1 MGIFGALQSAV
12 SGLKAQSHAMENI
25 SGNIANSQTIGYKRI
40 DTSFVDMIPDAP
52 VKQQIAGAVS
62 SYSRSM
68 NTLRGDIQNADT
80 ETYMALN
87 GNGFFVVENGDGSG
101 GTFYTRRG
109 DFDIDRNGYLV
120 NGAGYRLTGLGM
132 NNGVV
137 TGSVA
142 EAIKIDNSFLPA
154 KRSTT
159 IDYQL
164 NLPQIPKTSSYVS
177 TTPGSELFK
186 PWNYSNVQ
194 GSPAYP
200 KTPTGS
206 GATLPATTPA
216 YAFGATVN
224 GTAAAN
230 TIVTDNDRL
239 NVTVGGVTY
248 GVRFNTNGVST
259 QAATLTSATSGANAA
274 TATTVINIPVADIAT
289 LNSNNNLTING
300 TNIGFTL
307 PTYTAD
313 AAGLEAAVSAF
324 FPAATV
330 SYNGTTQLTITHAAG
345 ARPADTVAAVPGV
358 TLASASAGT
367 LATSA
372 TTVVTVPK
380 EELANLRA
388 AGNFNINGT
397 AVTILPAT
405 GPITPANFQASVN
418 TAIAP
423 ATAAYDAV
431 TGQLTITYPAGARA
445 ADTTVSGSGTEVAA
459 NGSITTMLA
468 DMETKLRALTGDA
481 GMTVGIRNG
490 RVAVVMGDTSTDSL
504 SFTTDRV
511 GSISGD
517 ALGLSLTTDTASGV
531 DVKSTNTLAS
541 LLIDHGD
548 TLSIQ
553 VGSTTRTY
561 RLDTSGSLVV
571 GAGETRINATGTV
584 ADMLASIEADL
595 KANGG
600 PGAAGV
606 DVDMVGGRL
615 SVTFAG
621 NYTNNVIIS
630 GNAAGATK
638 LNIAGSYNATAGSVD
653 NILSADSDRFISE
666 SISGGGI
673 TVYSNTGEPVNVQ
686 MRWAKMGGTTGN
698 ETWGLFYASDSR
710 PGASVA
716 WTKLADYTY
725 DNGILSGIAPA
736 GGVAT
741 ATGTEQLTISNLT
754 VNGTSLGQMTYN
766 HGLKGMTQFA
776 DNSGAASTTA
786 LKQNGYGAGEFISV
800 GVSDAGR
807 VVASYTNGETR
818 EVAQIVTASFNN
830 ANALKRG
837 DGGTYTATVESGE
850 PIVDQSGSGI
860 VGGSTEASN
869 TDISEEF
876 TKLIVTQ
883 QAYSANTKIVTAA
896 DEMLKEALNMIR

>member
-68 NTLRGDIQNADT
+68 NTLRGDIQNAET

-87 GNGFFVVENGDGSG
+87 GNGFFVTEKGDGSG

-154 KRSTT
+154 RRSTT

-164 NLPQIPKTSSYVS
+164 NLPQVPKTSSYVS

-186 PWNYSNVQ
+186 PWNYSNVV
-194 GSPAYP
+194 GSPSFP
-200 KTPTGS
+200 KTPTTS
-206 GATLPATTPA
+206 GATLPTTTPS

-224 GTAAAN
+224 GSAAAN
-230 TIVTDNDRL
+230 TIVSDNDRL
-239 NVTVGGVTY
+239 NVTVGGISY

-259 QAATLTSATSGANAA
+259 PAASLTSATAGNAA
-274 TATTVINIPVADIAT
+274 VNKRTSVEVAA
-289 LNSNNNLTING
+289 LGALVAANNLVIGSTPINLTG
-300 TNIGFTL
+300 VVT
-307 PTYTAD
+307 PAD
-313 AAGLEAAVSAF
+313 FQAAVQAQLT
-324 FPAATV
+324 PAPATV
-330 SYNGTTQLTITHAAG
+330 NFTGTTLTVDYPAG
-345 ARPADTVAAVPGV
+345 ASAVETGATGAGVSFVPA
-358 TLASASAGT
+358 SNRAGT
-367 LATSA
+367 LATSG
-372 TTVVTVPK
+372 VTVINVPK
-380 EELANLRA
+380 AELATLRA

-405 GPITPANFQASVN
+405 GPITPANFQASVQ
-418 TAIAP
+418 TAVNP
-423 ATAAYDAV
+423 ATAAYDPI

-445 ADTTVSGSGTEVAA
+445 ADTTVTGSGTEIAA
-459 NGSITTMLA
+459 NGNVTTMLA
-468 DMETKLRALTGDA
+468 DMEAKLQALTGDT

-490 RVAVVMGDTSTDSL
+490 RIAVLMGDASTQSL
-504 SFTTDRV
+504 SFSTDRV
-511 GSISGD
+511 GTISGD
-517 ALGLSLTTDTASGV
+517 ALGLSLVTDTASGT
-531 DVKSTNTLAS
+531 DVTANKALAS

-548 TLSIQ
+548 TLAIQ
-553 VGSTTRTY
+553 VGGTTRTY
-561 RLDTSGSLVV
+561 RLDTSGSLAVA
-571 GAGETRINATGTV
+571 AGETRINATGTV
-584 ADMLASIEADL
+584 ADMLAAIEADL

-600 PGAAGV
+600 PGAASA

-621 NYTNNVIIS
+621 NYTNNVMIT
-630 GNAAGATK
+630 GNAAGPTK
-638 LNIAGSYNATAGSVD
+638 LDIAGSYNATSGSVD
-653 NILSADSDRFISE
+653 NILSSDSDRFVSE

-673 TVYSNTGEPVNVQ
+673 TLYSNTGEPVAVQ
-686 MRWAKMGGTTGN
+686 MRWAKMSSNTGN

-716 WTKLADYTY
+716 WTKLADYSY
-725 DNGILSGIAPA
+725 DNGVLNGITPA

-741 ATGTEQLTISNLT
+741 ATGTEQLTVSNLT
-754 VNGTSLGQMTYN
+754 VNGTSLGQISMN

-786 LKQNGYGAGEFISV
+786 LKQNGFGAGEFISV
-800 GVSDAGR
+800 GISDAGR

-818 EVAQIVTASFNN
+818 EVAQIITASFNN

-850 PIVDQSGSGI
+850 PIIDQSGAGI